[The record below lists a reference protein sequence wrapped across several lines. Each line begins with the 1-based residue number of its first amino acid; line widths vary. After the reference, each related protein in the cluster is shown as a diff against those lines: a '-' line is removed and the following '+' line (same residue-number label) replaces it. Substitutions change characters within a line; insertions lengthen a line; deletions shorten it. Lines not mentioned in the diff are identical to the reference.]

1 MLDEN
6 TTRLLI
12 VDDLPENLQALNAI
26 IRAEDRIVH
35 QAQSGEAAL
44 DLLLEHEFALA
55 ILDVQ
60 MPGMNGFELA
70 EMMRGTQKTRHIPII
85 FVTAAATELN
95 YAFQGY
101 ETGAVDFLYK
111 PLNIEAVK
119 SKVNVFVALCKQ
131 RNEIQRQLAALKHAR
146 EEQDILLK
154 ELRSTQAELERS
166 INMRDEFMSMVAH
179 ELRTPLNTLVLDAQ
193 VRKIQLEGGINSMFQ
208 PAVLQKMLEKND
220 HQLQNMIR
228 LIDDMLDVTRM
239 RNGKLSIRPAPTE
252 LSGLLKRVADDFAP
266 HAEVNG
272 STITLHAS
280 EPVTGNW
287 DEFRI
292 EQIIINLLTN
302 ALRYGAGKPIEVGM
316 DVSKK
321 HVRIEIKDEGIGIS
335 EEDQKRIFDPFERA
349 AGNRAPAGLGL
360 GLYISRQL
368 AEAHGG
374 NLSVQSSLQQGSVF
388 TLLLPL

>member
-6 TTRLLI
+6 ATRLLI

-70 EMMRGTQKTRHIPII
+70 KMMRGTQKTRHIPII

-131 RNEIQRQLAALKHAR
+131 RNEIQRQLAALKQAR

-166 INMRDEFMSMVAH
+166 IHMRDEFMSMVAH
-179 ELRTPLNTLVLDAQ
+179 ELRTPLNALVLDAQ
-193 VRKIQLEGGINSMFQ
+193 VRKIQLKGGIDSIQ
-208 PAVLQKMLEKND
+208 PVAIQKMLEKND
-220 HQLQNMIR
+220 RQLQNMIR

-239 RNGKLSIRPAPTE
+239 RNGKLSICPAPME
-252 LSGLLKRVADDFAP
+252 LSGLLKRVIDDFAS
-266 HAEVNG
+266 HAEVSG
-272 STITLHAS
+272 CTITLHTSGPA
-280 EPVTGNW
+280 TGKW
-287 DEFRI
+287 DGFRI

-302 ALRYGAGKPIEVGM
+302 ALRYGAGNPIAVEM
-316 DVSKK
+316 DATEK
-321 HVRIEIKDEGIGIS
+321 HVSVKVKDQGIGIS
-335 EEDQKRIFDPFERA
+335 DEDQKRIFDPFERA
-349 AGNRAPAGLGL
+349 AENKVPAGLGL

-374 NLSVQSSLQQGSVF
+374 SLAVQSELQQGSVF
-388 TLLLPL
+388 TLILPI